1 MKTSARYFVGV
12 LVSVFMLAG
21 VVASPAMAQD
31 KGKAEGLKSTAKR
44 LFKNNK
50 VLMAE
55 VTYKPGAKRTTRKRP
70 FRVLRALT
78 SGTPQR
84 IYADRRTGNVV
95 WKAGEVRVFEN
106 DKEPF
111 GTKNV
116 GTSDLVLY
124 LVVPIQPKK

>member
-31 KGKAEGLKSTAKR
+31 KAKTEGLKSTSKR
-44 LFKNNK
+44 LFKNDK
-50 VLMAE
+50 VLVAE
-55 VTYKPGAKRTTRKRP
+55 VTYKPGAEGRTRKRP
-70 FRVLRALT
+70 LRVLRALT
-78 SGTPQR
+78 SGTLQR
-84 IYADRRTGNVV
+84 TYTDGRTENVI

-124 LVVPIQPKK
+124 LVVPIQPKR

>member
-21 VVASPAMAQD
+21 VVASPAMAQ
-31 KGKAEGLKSTAKR
+31 GEARAEGLKSSAKR
-44 LFKNNK
+44 LFKSDK
-50 VLMAE
+50 VLVTE
-55 VTYKPGAKRTTRKRP
+55 VTYTPGAEGKSRKRP

-78 SGTPQR
+78 SGTLQR
-84 IYADRRTGNVV
+84 IYADGRTENVV
-95 WKAGEVRVFEN
+95 WEVGQVRVFEK

-116 GTSDLVLY
+116 GTSSLVLF
-124 LVVPIQPKK
+124 LVVPLQPKK

>member
-1 MKTSARYFVGV
+1 MKTSAGYFVGV

-21 VVASPAMAQD
+21 VVASPAMAQ
-31 KGKAEGLKSTAKR
+31 GEARAEGLKSTAKR
-44 LFKNNK
+44 LFRNDK
-50 VLMAE
+50 VLVTE
-55 VTYKPGAKRTTRKRP
+55 VTYKPGAEGKARKRP

-78 SGTPQR
+78 SGTLQR
-84 IYADRRTGNVV
+84 IYANGRTENVV
-95 WKAGEVRVFEN
+95 WEAGQVRVFEK

-116 GTSDLVLY
+116 GTSDLVLF

>member
-1 MKTSARYFVGV
+1 MKTSARYFVGI

-31 KGKAEGLKSTAKR
+31 KAKAEGLKSTAKR
-44 LFKNNK
+44 LFKNDK
-50 VLMAE
+50 VVVAE
-55 VTYKPGAKRTTRKRP
+55 VTYKPGAEGKTRKRP
-70 FRVLRALT
+70 FRILRALT
-78 SGTPQR
+78 SGTLQR
-84 IYADRRTGNVV
+84 IYADGRTENVV

>member
-1 MKTSARYFVGV
+1 VRTSARFLVGV

-21 VVASPAMAQD
+21 IVVSPAIAQD
-31 KGKAEGLKSTAKR
+31 KAKSEGLKSTSKR
-44 LFKNNK
+44 LFKNDK
-50 VLMAE
+50 VLVAE
-55 VTYKPGAKRTTRKRP
+55 VTYKPGAGGKIRKRP
-70 FRVLRALT
+70 FRVVRALT
-78 SGTPQR
+78 NGTLQR
-84 IYADRRTGNVV
+84 IYADGKTENVV
-95 WKAGEVRVFEN
+95 WKAGQVRVFEK